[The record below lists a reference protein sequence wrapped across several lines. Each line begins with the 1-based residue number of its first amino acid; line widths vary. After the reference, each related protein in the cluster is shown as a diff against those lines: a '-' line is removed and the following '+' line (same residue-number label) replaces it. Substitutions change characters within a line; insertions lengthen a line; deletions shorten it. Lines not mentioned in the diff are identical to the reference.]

1 MRAWLQSVR
10 FACQGLAFAF
20 RNERNM
26 RIHTAMTVPV
36 CLALV
41 LLDVSPVKGLFVL
54 LALLLV
60 FVSEL
65 FNTAL
70 EKTIDTLGKPPHPL
84 AKAAKDCAAAAVLLC
99 ACFAVIVGFVVFGPL
114 LWEGPIW
121 RWTGTV

>member
-20 RNERNM
+20 RHERNM
-26 RIHTAMTVPV
+26 RIHVGITVPV
-36 CLALV
+36 LLALV
-41 LLDVSPVKGLFVL
+41 LLDVSLIKGLFVL
-54 LALLLV
+54 LAMLLV

-99 ACFAVIVGFVVFGPL
+99 ACFAVIVGMTVFGPL
-114 LWEGPIW
+114 LWEGPAW